1 MTALSMQHAEPS
13 ASPQRTTFPQSRT
26 HKISHTPP
34 GFPCQGG
41 PEPPTSGEAR
51 GMDGRPFSSHTTTL
65 RFATR
70 VSARIAPFEGASK
83 NWRHRM
89 PLFEGCPAQRVA
101 FCSRM
106 WWTRGKTRS
115 GEVLGFE
122 GRGAQTRFA
131 KEIRRVPLTPKQRSS
146 LWSAE
151 PTARRKNYCHLSER
165 LDGLPF
171 AGQIWRRP
179 RSKIRA
185 AVVAVPKEERDFSL

>member
-1 MTALSMQHAEPS
+1 
-13 ASPQRTTFPQSRT
+13 
-26 HKISHTPP
+26 
-34 GFPCQGG
+34 
-41 PEPPTSGEAR
+41 
-51 GMDGRPFSSHTTTL
+51 
-65 RFATR
+65 
-70 VSARIAPFEGASK
+70 
-83 NWRHRM
+83 M

-151 PTARRKNYCHLSER
+151 RQLAEKIIATYPSVSTDFLLLGRSGGGLDRKLERRLLQYQKKTGTSV
-165 LDGLPF
+165 F
-171 AGQIWRRP
+171 T
-179 RSKIRA
+179 S
-185 AVVAVPKEERDFSL
+185 